1 MAVYEIGGSRYEL
14 PDNLSKEQ
22 LVETLT
28 LLSDGVKP
36 AEYDPMLPRVPD
48 ESGIVEQI
56 QKTSEPERM
65 GFFESLIS
73 PQSYQRAMDL
83 TMGALDVAGTSAA
96 SAIPATAGTVL
107 GFFES
112 VAEEIANGEYGS
124 PEAAQRIKQ
133 KALDRAGDF
142 TLQPLTESGREIQQD
157 LGEFATEN
165 EYGRA
170 LVSAG
175 MATAPLAA
183 QTAALA
189 NPALQQAKINTQ
201 ALLKRQMIDPKTG
214 LATGPLKRAMDR
226 LGAGQDLID
235 TTDDLPR
242 LIDQYGPE
250 KAVDLVTKKKI
261 QQGSDN
267 QYLAK
272 IMLEDDIN
280 GPKIV
285 KDAIGEKAINQGFR
299 AGDVAMSKNANK
311 PTKQKLLQM
320 LKDKRK
326 ELNETGSSERPI
338 VRAGEVVV
346 DRIGVLRDRADV
358 LRKKLNSIA
367 NGGQFEPGTLG
378 GPGVNPGLKG
388 LKIDTSG
395 LEKVVFDNL
404 DRLDVAIPDEVR
416 KNPTLLNDFIKDK
429 GAFVASAISEDGG
442 SKSLIKKT
450 IKLLNEARDADAY
463 EAHKIKRQI
472 DSMLDWESTK
482 YKGIKGEGERFAKQ
496 IRRELNQA
504 VREVSEPYAIVNDE
518 LSQIAGALN
527 GFRDAVGNK
536 KIDWFGDDLST
547 NIGTQ
552 LRKLETNYGNA
563 QALSKA
569 ASNIDAQVRKLGIS
583 TDVDTPKL
591 VKFAYTL
598 DERFRP
604 SARGSFAGSIAG
616 VKSGESAA
624 MDAITGSKTGAALG
638 MVRKGIEALRKTSD
652 EEAMNTMQKLLTR

>member
-1 MAVYEIGGSRYEL
+1 MTKIPEGFSLVKENKKPVIPEGFKKEL
-14 PDNLSKEQ
+14 
-22 LVETLT
+22 
-28 LLSDGVKP
+28 
-36 AEYDPMLPRVPD
+36 DPMLPQVPD
-48 ESGIVEQI
+48 EFGMVDQVEQ
-56 QKTSEPERM
+56 QPEQQNL
-65 GFFESLIS
+65 GFFESLVS
-73 PQSYQRAMDL
+73 PQAYKRAMDL
-83 TMGALDVAGTSAA
+83 SIGALDVAGTTAA

-112 VAEEIANGEYGS
+112 VAEEIASGEFGS

-133 KALDRAGDF
+133 KALDRASDF
-142 TLQPLTESGREIQQD
+142 TLQPFTEAGREIQQGI
-157 LGEFATEN
+157 GEFATES
-165 EYGRA
+165 EVGRA
-170 LVSAG
+170 LTSAG
-175 MATAPLAA
+175 IATAPLAA
-183 QTAALA
+183 QSTALIR
-189 NPALQQAKINTQ
+189 PAVQQARLNAQ
-201 ALLKRQMIDPKTG
+201 ELVKRQMIDPKSG
-214 LATGPLKRAMDR
+214 LPVGPLKRSLDR
-226 LGAGQDLID
+226 LGAGADVVD
-235 TTDDLPR
+235 TTEDLPR
-242 LIDQYGPE
+242 LIDQYGPD
-250 KAVDLVTKKKI
+250 KAIELVTKKKI

-272 IMLEDDIN
+272 LMLEDDIK
-280 GPKIV
+280 GAKIV
-285 KDAIGEKAINQGFR
+285 KDKIGEKAINQGFR

-311 PTKQKLLQM
+311 PTRKYLLNM

-326 ELNETGSSERPI
+326 EINETGSSERPI
-338 VRAGEVVV
+338 VRAGDVVV
-346 DRIGVLRDRADV
+346 ERINVLRDRADV

-378 GPGVNPGLKG
+378 GPGVTQGLKG
-388 LKIDTSG
+388 LKIDTSN
-395 LEKVVFDNL
+395 LERVVFEGL

-416 KNPTLLNDFIKDK
+416 NNPTLLNDFIRDK

-482 YKGIKGEGERFAKQ
+482 YKGIKGEGETFAKK

-504 VREVSEPYAIVNDE
+504 VREVSEPYAAVNDE

-536 KIDWFGDDLST
+536 KIDWFGDNLNI

-563 QALSKA
+563 QALAKA
-569 ASNIDAQVRKLGIS
+569 ASNIDSQVRKLGVP
-583 TDVDTPKL
+583 TDVDTGKM
-591 VKFAYTL
+591 VKFAYIL

-604 SARGSFAGSIAG
+604 SKRGSFTGSIAG

-638 MVRKGIEALRKTSD
+638 MIRKGIESLRKTSD
-652 EEAMNTMQKLLTR
+652 DEAMNTMQQLLTR